1 MADYALG
8 LIETNGLIAAITA
21 ADAAAKTAAVV
32 VSSAEVTDGA
42 LLTIRIEGE
51 LGAVQAAVEAAA
63 QAAQLVGEV
72 VTVHV
77 IPRPDIL
84 IAPILP
90 QLRYVSKYHPEETRL
105 SLTAEESNAEE
116 PNLPASSP
124 SRLSKSYSPP
134 MRPTLSQLEEMT
146 VPELRN
152 FARTVENLS
161 IRGREISMAGKQQ
174 LLDAIKIAL
183 GME

>member
-1 MADYALG
+1 MAEHALG

-21 ADAAAKTAAVV
+21 ADAAAKAAAVV
-32 VSSAEVTDGA
+32 ISSAEVTDGA
-42 LLTIRIEGE
+42 LLTVRIEGE
-51 LGAVQAAVEAAA
+51 LGAVQAAVEAGA
-63 QAAQLVGEV
+63 QAAQLVGEL

-84 IAPILP
+84 LAPILP
-90 QLRYVSKYHPEETRL
+90 SLRYVSKYHPEESRS

-116 PNLPASSP
+116 PNLPASSGT
-124 SRLSKSYSPP
+124 RQATSYSPP
-134 MRPTLSQLEEMT
+134 ARPTFGQLEEMT

-161 IRGREISMAGKQQ
+161 IRGREISMAGRQQ
-174 LLDAIKIAL
+174 LLDAIKVAL